1 MLRAK
6 YLVDD
11 LKEAYAGGKP
21 LPKILFI
28 LEYRQKVSQ
37 DSKEEYTYYLA
48 DKGLVALGKYWRG
61 EYDSFADFQQEAARE
76 QRQRIARQGW
86 QIVPTSELKRR
97 HEEKQKLILQAQQ
110 EHQQK
115 MRNDLLYRLEYEIK
129 QQEINVA
136 AAARRLDEEQQ
147 KMRRLEKQLAD
158 EKAKRLEVEKRQ
170 EQIRLKQIEHEHR
183 MKNDPVYAEVFNLL
197 GEFNLRLICQETD
210 KPRLMPILRQLKQR
224 QNLSVEDEVWL
235 KTTGKKYFDKEGALY
250 RKFHAVYA
258 ENFMKQF
265 RQTNSLWH
273 IVNASSHFRKADA
286 AKDAEKNLMDLEAKK
301 INQAPVKLQAALL
314 ATHGGVKRDLGLR
327 NEAMELAHQAHQKN
341 PKDYR
346 PCTLLGALCMEAG
359 QYEQGS
365 GWFDEAE
372 RLGAPAASTDIELR
386 TIYRRANK
394 EEKQKLKAYLKANG
408 KHYPWLSN

>member
-286 AKDAEKNLMDLEAKK
+286 AKDAEKNLMDLEAKE
-301 INQAPVKLQAALL
+301 NQSGSCQAASR
-314 ATHGGVKRDLGLR
+314 AVDNAWWR
-327 NEAMELAHQAHQKN
+327 QA
-341 PKDYR
+341 
-346 PCTLLGALCMEAG
+346 
-359 QYEQGS
+359 
-365 GWFDEAE
+365 
-372 RLGAPAASTDIELR
+372 
-386 TIYRRANK
+386 
-394 EEKQKLKAYLKANG
+394 
-408 KHYPWLSN
+408 